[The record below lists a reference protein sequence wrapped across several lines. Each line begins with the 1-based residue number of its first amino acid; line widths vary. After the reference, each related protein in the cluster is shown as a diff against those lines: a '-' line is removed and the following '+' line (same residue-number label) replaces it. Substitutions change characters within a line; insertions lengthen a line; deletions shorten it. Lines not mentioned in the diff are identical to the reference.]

1 MAKHT
6 DDQTEKMR
14 RLLDAQAQEL
24 ELRFNQFLKEL
35 ENDFNYAPSFD
46 SDKDSD
52 DNYVSI
58 SKIRA
63 SRLDERL
70 TNIEKRYADVDR
82 KYTIMMWITGLMT
95 AGVFIYLGYVLFN
108 QLT

>member
-1 MAKHT
+1 MATKT
-6 DDQTEKMR
+6 DEQTEKMR

-35 ENDFNYAPSFD
+35 ESDYNYSPSFE
-46 SDKDSD
+46 SAKESD
-52 DNYVSI
+52 DSYVSI

-70 TNIEKRYADVDR
+70 SNIERHYADVDR

-95 AGVFIYLGYVLFN
+95 VGVFVYLGFVLFG
-108 QLT
+108 